1 MLTAA
6 QPYASVSL
14 TAHGAWLLHMK
25 ALPPLSHPDFVLPP
39 SLSGL
44 SFLSQVRRGAALLPF
59 LGQAQEGLLGTGGL
73 VGEGGCM
80 FCVVFVG

>member
-14 TAHGAWLLHMK
+14 TAQGAWLLHMK

-44 SFLSQVRRGAALLPF
+44 SFLSQVRRGFALLPF
-59 LGQAQEGLLGTGGL
+59 LGQAQEGLLEGQGVSGGGGG
-73 VGEGGCM
+73 GEG
-80 FCVVFVG
+80 